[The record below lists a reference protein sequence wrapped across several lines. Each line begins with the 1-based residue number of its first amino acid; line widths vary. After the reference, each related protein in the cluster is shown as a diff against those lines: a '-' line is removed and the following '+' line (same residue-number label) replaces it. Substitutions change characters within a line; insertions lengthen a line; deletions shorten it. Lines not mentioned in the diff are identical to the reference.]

1 MPWLSRFLITLLMW
15 LPLLSGSGTFR
26 INSRALQ
33 EMGRVVVP
41 GGQVM
46 VLEMTFPRSSLFQ
59 GFYHLYLNRILPGI
73 ARAFSRNPAA
83 YEYLADSIMN
93 FPDPE
98 AFSRMMEE
106 AGLVRVE
113 KYPLDFGITYL
124 HIGVKPSLLKTVHL
138 AISTIIAG
146 CLMLGI
152 GLNEFTSACHMLR
165 IGRMRLWGNDYNKM
179 EFAGAFGDLGTLIPF
194 AVGYITLN
202 KMDPSRDSRCLRIF
216 KIFAGLYF
224 KTPVPI
230 QPMKAIGG
238 MAISHAGTITP
249 GMIWG
254 SGIFTGLFWLLMGR
268 HRSDHLDREGD
279 DQTRGPG
286 NHAGTGLS
294 FIGEG
299 LGMMR
304 QQPLYAIGGIVLT
317 FLLLDN
323 RRVPAMLVLLGYGVL
338 VAFLQ
343 KPELFGE
350 LSNLSIR
357 FRWPEPALGKIS
369 WKDLLAGFV
378 LLGLP
383 QAPLTLGNAI
393 IGTCAENNAHFPDR
407 KVKAKTIS
415 IDHGVMNLISAC
427 IGGVPTVPWGR
438 RHGRPY
444 PIWREDRR
452 GIGDPGRDRSHDRT
466 LSE

>member
-1 MPWLSRFLITLLMW
+1 
-15 LPLLSGSGTFR
+15 
-26 INSRALQ
+26 
-33 EMGRVVVP
+33 
-41 GGQVM
+41 
-46 VLEMTFPRSSLFQ
+46 
-59 GFYHLYLNRILPGI
+59 
-73 ARAFSRNPAA
+73 
-83 YEYLADSIMN
+83 
-93 FPDPE
+93 
-98 AFSRMMEE
+98 
-106 AGLVRVE
+106 
-113 KYPLDFGITYL
+113 
-124 HIGVKPSLLKTVHL
+124 
-138 AISTIIAG
+138 
-146 CLMLGI
+146 
-152 GLNEFTSACHMLR
+152 
-165 IGRMRLWGNDYNKM
+165 MRLWGNDYNKM

-202 KMDPSRDSRCLRIF
+202 KMDPLGILVAFGIF

-224 KTPVPI
+224 RTPVPI

-254 SGIFTGLFWLLMGR
+254 SGIFTGLFWLLMG
-268 HRSDHLDREGD
+268 LTGAITWIEKV
-279 DQTRGPG
+279 TTKPVVRGIMLG
-286 NHAGTGLS
+286 LGLS

-299 LGMMR
+299 LAMMR
-304 QQPLYAIGGIVLT
+304 HQPLYAIGGVVLT

-357 FRWPEPALGKIS
+357 FRWPEPVIGRIS
-369 WKDLLAGFV
+369 WNDLLAGFV

-407 KVKAKTIS
+407 KVTAKTIS
-415 IDHGVMNLISAC
+415 IDHGVMNLVSTS
-427 IGGVPTVPWGR
+427 IGGVPLCHGAGGMAGHIRFGARTGGALVILGVMVLMTGLFLSDSVTLLFQFFPRPILGVILFFAGIELALVVKDIRLKRQNLFVLLVTAGTAMWNMGVAYLAGLLLYYGIQR
-438 RHGRPY
+438 RWIRV
-444 PIWREDRR
+444 
-452 GIGDPGRDRSHDRT
+452 
-466 LSE
+466 